1 MDKIYNNLTIED
13 VHHTAKYKQEIV
25 YKTLRAMPKIMSITV
40 DKYAKMLGFSK
51 QYLFNCMNVKYDPR
65 LSIAYFYACINNQ
78 ILQEKFK
85 DQKDINIDKICDILY
100 INTDNY
106 TEDQI
111 EDSLAILQLLPKYK
125 LYKNVLIECIN
136 KI

>member
-1 MDKIYNNLTIED
+1 MDKIYNNLTIEG
-13 VHHTAKYKQEIV
+13 VHTAKYKQEIV
-25 YKTLRAMPKIMSITV
+25 YKTLKAMPKIMSITV

-51 QYLFNCMNVKYDPR
+51 QYLFNCGNGNAITK
-65 LSIAYFYACINNQ
+65 LSTAYFYASINNQ

>member
-1 MDKIYNNLTIED
+1 MDKIYNNLAIEGT
-13 VHHTAKYKQEIV
+13 HTSKYKQEIV
-25 YKTLRAMPKIMSITV
+25 YKTLKAMPKIMSITV

-51 QYLFNCMNVKYDPR
+51 QYLFNCGNGNAITK
-65 LSIAYFYACINNQ
+65 LSTAYFYASINNQ

>member
-1 MDKIYNNLTIED
+1 MDKIYNNLTIEG
-13 VHHTAKYKQEIV
+13 VHTAKYKQEIV
-25 YKTLRAMPKIMSITV
+25 YKTLKAMPKIMSITV

-51 QYLFNCMNVKYDPR
+51 QYLFNCMNVKHDPK
-65 LSIAYFYACINNQ
+65 LSTAYFYASINNQ
-78 ILQEKFK
+78 ILQKKFK

-111 EDSLAILQLLPKYK
+111 KKTFDILILLSS
-125 LYKNVLIECIN
+125 YKNYKNILVEIIN
-136 KI
+136 KL

>member
-1 MDKIYNNLTIED
+1 MDKIYNNLTIEG
-13 VHHTAKYKQEIV
+13 VHTAKYKQEIV

-51 QYLFNCMNVKYDPR
+51 QYLFNCGNGNAITK
-65 LSIAYFYACINNQ
+65 LSTAYFYASINNR

-111 EDSLAILQLLPKYK
+111 KKAFDILVLLSSYK
-125 LYKNVLIECIN
+125 SYKKLLVEIIN
-136 KI
+136 KL

>member
-1 MDKIYNNLTIED
+1 MDKIYINLTTEGNY
-13 VHHTAKYKQEIV
+13 TPEYKQKIV
-25 YKTLRAMPKIMSITV
+25 YKTLCFMPKILKITSSE
-40 DKYAKMLGFSK
+40 YAKIFGTTK
-51 QYLFNCMNVKYDPR
+51 QSINKYYHGNTITK
-65 LSIAYFYACINNQ
+65 LLIAYSFATINTQ
-78 ILQEKFK
+78 FLQEKFK

>member
-1 MDKIYNNLTIED
+1 MDKIYNNLTIEG
-13 VHHTAKYKQEIV
+13 VHTAKYKQEIV

-51 QYLFNCMNVKYDPR
+51 QYLFNSMNVKHDTR
-65 LSIAYFYACINNQ
+65 LSIAYFYASINNQ

-111 EDSLAILQLLPKYK
+111 KKTFDILVLLSSYK
-125 LYKNVLIECIN
+125 SYKKLLVEIIN
-136 KI
+136 KL

>member
-1 MDKIYNNLTIED
+1 MDKIYNNLTIEGM
-13 VHHTAKYKQEIV
+13 HTAKYKQEIV
-25 YKTLRAMPKIMSITV
+25 YKTLRVMPKIMSITV

-51 QYLFNCMNVKYDPR
+51 QYLFNCVNVKHDPK
-65 LSIAYFYACINNQ
+65 LSTAYFYASINNQ